1 MVARV
6 LGYATSH
13 KRLSH
18 RHIFIFHCP
27 FERSSE
33 GGRERVLFPA
43 EAQPAAEGHVDGVA
57 RADPFDSSLPS
68 YSRFHLAVRFSS
80 NLPAFFMN
88 THRR

>member
-6 LGYATSH
+6 LGNATSY

-18 RHIFIFHCP
+18 RRIFIFHRP
-27 FERSSE
+27 FERARE
-33 GGRERVLFPA
+33 ERVLFPA

-57 RADPFDSSLPS
+57 RADPFDSSIPS
-68 YSRFHLAVRFSS
+68 YSRFHLAVRFSP